1 MTTPMICLNE
11 VAKNYP
17 APGGGAVQVLKSI
30 SLEVEAGKSIA
41 IVGPSGS
48 GKTTLLNIMGLLDI
62 PSSGSVLLEGQNLDR
77 LGEEKKAAIRNRKIG
92 FVFQQHH
99 LLPQCNV
106 LENVLVP
113 TLAAVS
119 RAPGE
124 AESRARDLLNQVG
137 LSARLEYRP
146 AQLSGG
152 EQLRV
157 AVVRAMINQPSLLL
171 ADEPTGSLDRAGAE
185 NLGDLLV
192 RMNRQQ
198 GMTLIVV
205 THSLPLA
212 MRMDRVYSL
221 VDGVLVPG
229 KT

>member
-1 MTTPMICLNE
+1 M
-11 VAKNYP
+11 
-17 APGGGAVQVLKSI
+17 
-30 SLEVEAGKSIA
+30 
-41 IVGPSGS
+41 
-48 GKTTLLNIMGLLDI
+48 
-62 PSSGSVLLEGQNLDR
+62 PSSGSVLLEGQNLER
-77 LGEEKKAAIRNRKIG
+77 LGEGDKTAIRNRKIG

-106 LENVLVP
+106 LENILVP
-113 TLAAVS
+113 TLVAVS

-221 VDGVLVPG
+221 VDGVLIPG
-229 KT
+229 NT